1 MSREEL
7 DSLKRQTQRILKSL
21 QSAGIQSVPAAQ
33 IEPVTLSSSK
43 GDPVPASTDSAR
55 TAEQKEIMLSPV
67 REQALVCTK
76 CKLCQGRTRVVFGE
90 GSLDARLVFVGEGP
104 GRDEDQQG
112 RPFVGAAG
120 KLLTKIIEAMKMR
133 REDVYIC
140 NIVKCRPP
148 NNRPPEPDE
157 MAACREYL
165 DAQLTTI
172 APKIICALGKTA
184 VTALLETEASMSSLR
199 GRVFDWKGSSLVVTY
214 HPAYLLR
221 NPPAKKL
228 VWEDMQKVMRLLSE

>member
-1 MSREEL
+1 M
-7 DSLKRQTQRILKSL
+7 
-21 QSAGIQSVPAAQ
+21 
-33 IEPVTLSSSK
+33 
-43 GDPVPASTDSAR
+43 
-55 TAEQKEIMLSPV
+55 
-67 REQALVCTK
+67 
-76 CKLCQGRTRVVFGE
+76 
-90 GSLDARLVFVGEGP
+90 
-104 GRDEDQQG
+104 
-112 RPFVGAAG
+112 GAAG
-120 KLLTKIIEAMKMR
+120 QLLNKIIEAMKMR

-157 MAACREYL
+157 AAACQEYL
-165 DAQLTTI
+165 DAQLATI
-172 APKIICALGKTA
+172 APKVICALGKTA

-228 VWEDMQKVMRLLSE
+228 VWEDMQKVLSLLQDG